1 MTDRSAWRKAFLE
14 GQATHTVA
22 TLHAAWEFLAEAS
35 AVTFGTHV
43 AEPNLTKLLGQYLE
57 STKQQ
62 ARLTGQW
69 SYEVPQSKLEA
80 GPDGGLRRVK
90 CKRTDIKYFS
100 DRSLPALHLV
110 FEFKYLDHRST
121 PRKKYMGEDGMLR
134 FITGEYSIGD
144 PMAVMVGI
152 LKFHKEDCVPPLL
165 RFLNSADAK
174 SSLYME
180 TTNSS
185 QVRAPSEFFSQADF
199 DTEHLRPMEKGPE
212 HGTIVISHLF
222 LGFPHAARAKT
233 ARERR
238 EALTSALED

>member
-1 MTDRSAWRKAFLE
+1 MKDRLAWRKAFLG
-14 GQATHTVA
+14 GQAVHTVA
-22 TLHAAWEFLAEAS
+22 TLHAAWKFLADVS
-35 AVTFGTHV
+35 AVTFGAHV
-43 AEPNLTKLLGQYLE
+43 DEPSLTKLLGQYLE

-69 SYEVPQSKLEA
+69 SYEVPQSKLET

-110 FEFKYLDHRST
+110 FEFKYLDHRSA

-144 PMAVMVGI
+144 PMAIMVGI
-152 LKFHKEDCVPPLL
+152 MKFHWDDCVPPLL
-165 RFLNSADAK
+165 RLLNSADAK

-180 TTNSS
+180 TTKGT
-185 QVRAPSEFFSQADF
+185 QVRTPSEFFSQADF
-199 DTEHLRPMEKGPE
+199 DTEHLRPTDKAPE

-222 LGFPHAARAKT
+222 CGFPNPARAKT

-238 EALTSALED
+238 EALTSALDD